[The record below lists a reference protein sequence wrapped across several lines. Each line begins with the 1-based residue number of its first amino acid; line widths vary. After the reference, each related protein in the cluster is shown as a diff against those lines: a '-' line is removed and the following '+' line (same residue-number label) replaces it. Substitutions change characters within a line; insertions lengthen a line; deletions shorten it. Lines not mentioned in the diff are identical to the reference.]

1 MFFGFGKR
9 KDSKSTEEKPK
20 TEKRKSFDLS
30 NLFGGNLASN
40 DDPDIVEIN
49 SFNRPNPSTKKLG
62 MFDSANRNDDA
73 DENIKKIEN
82 EFSSS
87 KSSKLFASGEEQ
99 SELKFITE

>member
-9 KDSKSTEEKPK
+9 KESKSTQEPK

-73 DENIKKIEN
+73 DENIKKIDN

-87 KSSKLFASGEEQ
+87 KSSKLFASGEEH
-99 SELKFITE
+99 SELKSITE